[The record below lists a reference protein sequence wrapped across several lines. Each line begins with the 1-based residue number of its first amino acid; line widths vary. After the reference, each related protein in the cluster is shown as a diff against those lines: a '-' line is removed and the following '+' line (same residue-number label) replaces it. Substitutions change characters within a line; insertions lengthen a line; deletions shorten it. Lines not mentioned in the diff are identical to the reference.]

1 MSRYSTSGIEG
12 QYEPG
17 SDEQVLANILGI
29 TDPEKM
35 DEIELELLDQ
45 LYESVFDD
53 VQEDQ
58 SLNVSD
64 LKKWHRMWLGN
75 VYGWAGEER
84 SVNMSKPGFTFAASV
99 QIPQLLEG
107 FESNFLGKYT
117 PCTGFTKDEL
127 VEAITVVHVE
137 FILIHPYREGNG
149 RLSRLLANVMALQA
163 GWPELDFSLF
173 DEHKEYYFKSIQAGV
188 DGDLSYLER
197 LVEDTLRL
205 SINAEG

>member
-1 MSRYSTSGIEG
+1 MN
-12 QYEPG
+12 PF
-17 SDEQVLANILGI
+17 
-29 TDPEKM
+29 
-35 DEIELELLDQ
+35 
-45 LYESVFDD
+45 FDD
-53 VQEDQ
+53 VKEDQ
-58 SLNVSD
+58 SLTVSD

-99 QIPQLLEG
+99 QIPQLLAG
-107 FESNFLGKYT
+107 FESNFLERYT
-117 PCTGFTKDEL
+117 PCTGFTEDEL
-127 VEAITVVHVE
+127 VEAIAAVHVE